1 MADGRPVVN
10 TPQHTPPQDPNEQL
24 AKDVAKAGAL
34 GCLGGI
40 GAFGI
45 FALIAIVAVI
55 ILVLVGFGLLYLTC
69 GGH

>member
-1 MADGRPVVN
+1 MNAPHP
-10 TPQHTPPQDPNEQL
+10 PQHTPPQDPNEQL

-40 GAFGI
+40 GAFGV
-45 FALIAIVAVI
+45 FALIAVVGVI
-55 ILVLVGFGLLYLTC
+55 ILFLVITGLIMMTC